1 VIVHAVVQLVI
12 GAIWIETLLIV
23 ASVIISW
30 LPGIRPWHPL
40 VRLLHALVDPVLRPF
55 QRIVPSIAG
64 IDFSPLVAIVVLR
77 ALSTLIGSLGNG
89 SGVSVLSVLVGVVA
103 QIVLAVTL
111 LLALLVGLRLVMS
124 VINPSPWHPAV
135 RFINRASDPLL
146 RPFTRFAHTLS
157 LKGVTLIALAG
168 YFGLYLVAS
177 FAFATLQRL
186 VA

>member
-1 VIVHAVVQLVI
+1 VIVHAMVQLVVA
-12 GAIWIETLLIV
+12 AIWIETLLIV

-55 QRIVPSIAG
+55 QRVVPSMAG
-64 IDFSPLVAIVVLR
+64 FDFSPLVAIVVLR
-77 ALSTLIGSLGNG
+77 ALSTLIGSLGSGN
-89 SGVSVLSVLVGVVA
+89 GVSVLSVVVGVVA

-124 VINPSPWHPAV
+124 VFNPSPWHPAV
-135 RFINRASDPLL
+135 RFIDRVSDPLL
-146 RPFTRFAHTLS
+146 RPFTGLARTLS
-157 LKGVTLIALAG
+157 LRGVTLIALAG

>member
-1 VIVHAVVQLVI
+1 VIVHAVIQLVVA
-12 GAIWIETLLIV
+12 AIWIETLLIV

-40 VRLLHALVDPVLRPF
+40 VRLLRALVDPVLRPF
-55 QRIVPSIAG
+55 QRVVPSIAG
-64 IDFSPLVAIVVLR
+64 FDFSPLVAIVVLR
-77 ALSTLIGSLGNG
+77 ALSTLIGSLGSGN
-89 SGVSVLSVLVGVVA
+89 GVSVLSVLVGVVA

-124 VINPSPWHPAV
+124 IFNPSPWHPAV
-135 RFINRASDPLL
+135 RVIDRVSDPLL
-146 RPFTRFAHTLS
+146 RPFTGLARTLS
-157 LKGVTLIALAG
+157 LRGVTLIALAG

>member
-1 VIVHAVVQLVI
+1 VIVHAVVQLVV

-55 QRIVPSIAG
+55 QRILPSIAG
-64 IDFSPLVAIVVLR
+64 FDLSPLVAIFVLR
-77 ALSTLIGSLGNG
+77 ALSTLISSLGNG
-89 SGVSVLSVLVGVVA
+89 TGVSILSVLVGVVA

-111 LLALLVGLRLVMS
+111 LLALLVGLRLLIS
-124 VINPSPWHPAV
+124 ALNPSPWNPAV
-135 RFINRASDPLL
+135 RFIDGVSDPLL
-146 RPFTRFAHTLS
+146 RPFTRLARTVS
-157 LKGVTLIALAG
+157 LRGVAVIALAG
-168 YFGLYLVAS
+168 YFVLYLVES